1 MNEHIQ
7 IENSAQAL
15 GLMDE
20 GYIVVTIGAD
30 GKAAAAFFVVDN
42 EVFSST
48 LEKKAQRRDLR
59 DHVTIGVVGREEFT
73 HLQFPSAPV
82 ATKDDDLLIRLT
94 TIVHECREKM
104 D

>member
-1 MNEHIQ
+1 MSEHIQ
-7 IENSAQAL
+7 IENNAQAL
-15 GLMDE
+15 ELMDE
-20 GYIVVTIGAD
+20 GYLIVTVGID
-30 GKAAAAFFVVDN
+30 GKAAAAFFVADG

-48 LEKKAQRRDLR
+48 LEKKVQRRDLR
-59 DHVTIGVVGREEFT
+59 DHVYIGVVGREEFKQL
-73 HLQFPSAPV
+73 HFPAPPV